1 VQPAKACAYDASST
15 RSTASS
21 SQDFDTNITTSPG
34 WLNMVACPI
43 CGKAVKPR
51 DINAHIDSG
60 CDNFLDTDSPPLTQ
74 QNGAPSQKP
83 AASQKPAVSSFFQ
96 TPAAKK
102 AAAYPTTKVEQSPS
116 LTFQPKSQSKGTSA
130 PNPPP
135 RKRSFEDIAPAIK
148 EEVEAHTKVEEEQP
162 AKKPKTNA
170 FQKAARRCW
179 GITHF
184 LFQIVS

>member
-1 VQPAKACAYDASST
+1 VQPAEACAHDASST
-15 RSTASS
+15 ESKYRVKL
-21 SQDFDTNITTSPG
+21 QDFDTNITVSPN

-60 CDNFLDTDSPPLTQ
+60 CQSNIDTGSPPLTQ
-74 QNGAPSQKP
+74 QNGPSSQKP

-102 AAAYPTTKVEQSPS
+102 AAAYPTPMADSSPS
-116 LTFQPKSQSKGTSA
+116 LTFQPKSQSNGTST

-135 RKRSFEDIAPAIK
+135 RKRSFEDIAPVIK
-148 EEVEAHTKVEEEQP
+148 EEIEAQTKIEEEQP

-170 FQKAARRCW
+170 FQKAARRC
-179 GITHF
+179 
-184 LFQIVS
+184 